1 MEIDYSDTQL
11 PWDELSELLA
21 KRKKEADAEDR
32 QNRERWRKAR
42 SFRFRG
48 GMC

>member
-21 KRKKEADAEDR
+21 RRKKEAEADAK
-32 QNRERWRKAR
+32 QNRERWQKAR
-42 SFRFRG
+42 NFRFQG